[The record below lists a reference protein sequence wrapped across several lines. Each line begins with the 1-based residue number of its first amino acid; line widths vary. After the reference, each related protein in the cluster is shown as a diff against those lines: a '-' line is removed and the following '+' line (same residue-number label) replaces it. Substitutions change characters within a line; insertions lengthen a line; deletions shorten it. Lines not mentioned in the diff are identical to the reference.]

1 MSGGNV
7 AIGDDA
13 IGDITGAAQLAVNGC
28 LPGAAARRLRARLLA
43 AFKRRGAENSKVIR
57 LDTPDDMPVN
67 VLAIWL
73 MTRAEELVGEVKQS
87 DMTVLVH
94 PAAFDASGFELPL
107 RKGDRIVRWP
117 GQPREQ
123 VYTTLETPANY
134 TTGDIDLLYRMIARG

>member
-1 MSGGNV
+1 MNAGAV

-13 IGDITGAAQLAVNGC
+13 IGDIVGAAQLAASGC

-43 AFKRRGAENSKVIR
+43 AFIRRGAENSKVIR
-57 LDTPDDMPVN
+57 LGSPSDMPVN

-94 PAAFDASGFELPL
+94 PAAFDGAGFGLPL

-123 VYTTLETPANY
+123 VYTTLETPGNFTA
-134 TTGDIDLLYRMIARG
+134 GDVDLLYRLIARG